1 MVPVTIIR
9 YGYGVN
15 VMASVVVFSL
25 LAWLGTHLNAK
36 KGKVLYINC
45 LLGLIPPPN
54 VNYHSIVEYL
64 GDE

>member
-1 MVPVTIIR
+1 
-9 YGYGVN
+9 
-15 VMASVVVFSL
+15 MAAVVVFSKVSL

-45 LLGLIPPPN
+45 LLALIPPPN